1 MACKQIKYSDFSRVR
16 NYLVLSDEDD
26 TKIDQEHEGAPK
38 MFVMLQCFMDKC
50 KREKKNFVNE
60 LDKTLKMK
68 AKIPTKRLVSC
79 FQKSE
84 SEILSEEREKLR
96 KVKGIQ
102 KLKLEGT
109 ISGLNNS
116 LSPQLHTYNTRSP

>member
-1 MACKQIKYSDFSRVR
+1 MACKQIKFSEISGVS
-16 NYLVLSDEDD
+16 NYLNLSDEDN
-26 TKIDQEHEGAPK
+26 TKIDQELDGAPK
-38 MFVMLQCFMDKC
+38 MFVVLQCFMHKC

-68 AKIPTKRLVSC
+68 IPTKGLASC

-84 SEILSEEREKLR
+84 SEILSVEREKLR

-116 LSPQLHTYNTRSP
+116 SSPQLHTYNTRSP

>member
-1 MACKQIKYSDFSRVR
+1 MACKQIRFSELSRVR
-16 NYLVLSDEDD
+16 NYLNLSDEDD
-26 TKIDQEHEGAPK
+26 TKIDQEHEGTPK
-38 MFVMLQCFMDKC
+38 MFVMLQCFMHKC
-50 KREKKNFVNE
+50 KREKKNFVDE
-60 LDKTLKMK
+60 LDKTLKS
-68 AKIPTKRLVSC
+68 KIPTKGLVSC
-79 FQKSE
+79 LRKSE

-116 LSPQLHTYNTRSP
+116 SSPQLHTYNTRSP